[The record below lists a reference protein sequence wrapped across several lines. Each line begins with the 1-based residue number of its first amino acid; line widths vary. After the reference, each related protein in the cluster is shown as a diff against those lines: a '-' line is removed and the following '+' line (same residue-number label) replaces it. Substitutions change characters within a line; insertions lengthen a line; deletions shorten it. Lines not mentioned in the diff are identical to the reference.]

1 MFSPMMSLKPLNTT
15 TSLLFSKKIH
25 WLKIPERIEYKVI
38 SLTYNIIHFNPPS
51 PPISVSGSRSNL
63 LVQRVP
69 LPLEHSSALLS
80 PRHSNLL
87 TALYYSHSCL
97 ASLEQ
102 TPASIPTSR
111 QLSDPSYELTK
122 TSPLAI
128 SPQLFHSKLKTLF
141 FNKSYHDFSSF
152 PYLPPR
158 LNFKHHPQ

>member
-1 MFSPMMSLKPLNTT
+1 MLSPVLSLKPQNTT
-15 TSLLFSKKIH
+15 TSLLFSKNFTGSKY
-25 WLKIPERIEYKVI
+25 LKESNTKQYHSHI
-38 SLTYNIIHFNPPS
+38 THFNPPS

-111 QLSDPSYELTK
+111 QLFDPSYELTK

-128 SPQLFHSKLKTLF
+128 SPQLFHSKL
-141 FNKSYHDFSSF
+141 
-152 PYLPPR
+152 
-158 LNFKHHPQ
+158 